1 MEKNMLLVTGAT
13 GQLGRR
19 IIDQLVARRR
29 GTAGIAASV
38 RDPARA
44 GELAERGIDVRH
56 GNFDQADTLLTAF
69 KGIDKL
75 ILVSTD
81 GPGEVRIAQHHNAI
95 NAARAAGVRHI
106 FYTSFIDVAADSP
119 AEFAAVHRASEA
131 ALAASG
137 IPFTALRNPLYADFL
152 PMSVAAAWSTG
163 TFQLPAGGGR
173 TSFVSRAELAE
184 AIAAAALAPALARTV
199 YELTGQATHDYHE
212 VAAAVGKVTGSRVT
226 YQPISEDAYT
236 EALESHGLP
245 AWSARALASMY
256 SAVAAGKFDRVS
268 NDFALLVGHP
278 PRPLACLAQELFGKH

>member
-1 MEKNMLLVTGAT
+1 MILVTGAT

-19 IIDQLVARRR
+19 IVEQLVARR
-29 GTAGIAASV
+29 GTAGVAASV

-56 GNFDQADTLLTAF
+56 GNFDQPETLAAAF
-69 KGIDKL
+69 KGVDKL

-81 GPGEVRIAQHHNAI
+81 GPGVVRIAQHQNAI
-95 NAARAAGVRHI
+95 DAARVAGVKHLI
-106 FYTSFIDVAADSP
+106 YTSFIDVAADSP

-137 IPFTALRNPLYADFL
+137 LKFTALRNPLYADFL
-152 PMSVAAAWSTG
+152 PMSVAAALSTG
-163 TFQLPAGGGR
+163 VFQLPAGSGHA
-173 TSFVSRAELAE
+173 SFVSRAELAE

-199 YELTGQATHDYHE
+199 YELTGQATHDYQE
-212 VAAAVGKVTGSRVT
+212 VAAAVTRATGKAVR
-226 YQPISEDAYT
+226 YQPISEDAYAQ
-236 EALESHGLP
+236 ALESHGSP
-245 AWSARALASMY
+245 VWSARALANMY